1 MAVTVVHL
9 LRHGEVHNPDKVL
22 YGRLPGFRL
31 SVAGE
36 QMAEIAARFLAKR
49 PIGYIVSSPLERAV
63 QTAQPLADLT
73 GLPVSTDEN
82 LTEAENKFQGAG
94 VAGGKG
100 VFRDPRHWRFIVNPF
115 RPSWGEPYVQVADR
129 MMTAALAA
137 RDHALASDIAGAEAV
152 CVSHQLPIVAVRRFA
167 EGKRLWH
174 DPRKRECS
182 LASVTSLTF
191 DGDVIVGVEY
201 SEPAGHTPRG
211 AVAGA

>member
-9 LRHGEVHNPDKVL
+9 LRHGEVHNPDRVL

-36 QMAEIAARFLAKR
+36 QMAETAARYLVKR
-49 PIGYIVSSPLERAV
+49 PIGYLVSSPLERAL

-73 GLPVSTDEN
+73 GLSVATDED
-82 LTEAENKFQGAG
+82 LLEADNKFEGAA

-100 VFRDPRHWRFIVNPF
+100 VFADPRHWRLVVNPF
-115 RPSWGEPYVQVADR
+115 RPSWGEPYQHIAQR
-129 MMTAALAA
+129 TLRAALAA
-137 RDHALASDIAGAEAV
+137 RDAAQASDLPDAEAV
-152 CVSHQLPIVAVRRFA
+152 CVTHQLPIVVLRRFA

-174 DPRKRECS
+174 DPRRRECS

-191 DGDVIVGVEY
+191 DGDVIVGVQY
-201 SEPAGHTPRG
+201 AEPAGHTPSG